1 MASILSKKQKQKQK
15 STKLSDLRTLGHQLL
30 SSRTHINNLPKL
42 LSYVS
47 PTSPPQYVVESLLS
61 IQAFFTPVLPDLPSS
76 SSKPSTLNDSQ
87 DDPEFIYRTWLRSKF
102 DELVESLIQLL
113 LSPES
118 DETLKEVVLDTLM
131 EFVKLGNGGKFHSAI
146 FHRFLRSIV
155 YSTTPPNFLVDLL
168 ASKYFKFIDVRYFTY
183 ISVEKLAR
191 TLDAKGISDDSN
203 LNTDGNDRSHPSESM
218 EQLIRNI
225 HYIMS
230 HIPSFEGSVEKTDYD
245 MWSGSGESE
254 ELSESQKAKD
264 KKQKTEKHNDKASIV
279 SSQYCQKMK
288 LKFTKAWLSFL
299 RLPLPLDV
307 YKEVLASLHQAVSP
321 YISNPVVL
329 CGLLN

>member
-15 STKLSDLRTLGHQLL
+15 STKLSDLRTLGHELL

-118 DETLKEVVLDTLM
+118 DETLKVL
-131 EFVKLGNGGKFHSAI
+131 EFLF
-146 FHRFLRSIV
+146 
-155 YSTTPPNFLVDLL
+155 YSVFDIYNC
-168 ASKYFKFIDVRYFTY
+168 A
-183 ISVEKLAR
+183 
-191 TLDAKGISDDSN
+191 
-203 LNTDGNDRSHPSESM
+203 
-218 EQLIRNI
+218 
-225 HYIMS
+225 
-230 HIPSFEGSVEKTDYD
+230 
-245 MWSGSGESE
+245 
-254 ELSESQKAKD
+254 
-264 KKQKTEKHNDKASIV
+264 
-279 SSQYCQKMK
+279 
-288 LKFTKAWLSFL
+288 
-299 RLPLPLDV
+299 
-307 YKEVLASLHQAVSP
+307 
-321 YISNPVVL
+321 
-329 CGLLN
+329 